1 MHHMNGKRPPTHLS
15 HISTLWTLVLQA
27 HQGPPDAA
35 GAAQRSLL
43 ERYAGAVHRY
53 LRGALHDD
61 EAADELFQ
69 DFCIR
74 FLGGDFKHADPERG
88 RFRDY
93 VKTALFHL
101 VVDYRKRQQA
111 QPWPLAGG
119 RPEPFVLPLP
129 TDAERAF
136 VESWREEL
144 LDRTWKVLDDFES
157 RTGQPYH
164 TLLRVR
170 TEQPLLS
177 SEELAGQLAPRLGKA
192 YSIDGVRKALQ
203 RARDKFTDLLLEE
216 VIQSLGQPG
225 SEDLESELV
234 DLGLF
239 SYCRAALQRRASGLR
254 P

>member
-1 MHHMNGKRPPTHLS
+1 MNGKTSPTHLS

-27 HQGPPDAA
+27 HQGSPDDA
-35 GAAQRSLL
+35 GEAQRSLL

-69 DFCIR
+69 DFCLR
-74 FLGGDFKHADPERG
+74 FLRGDFKNANPERG

-93 VKTALFHL
+93 VKTALFNL
-101 VVDYRKRQQA
+101 VVDYRKRLQNK
-111 QPWPLAGG
+111 PRPLAPY
-119 RPEPFVLPLP
+119 RPEPIVLQEP
-129 TDAERAF
+129 TDVERAF

-144 LDRTWKVLDDFES
+144 LDRTWRVLDDFET

-177 SEELAGQLAPRLGKA
+177 SEELAGQLGPRLGKA
-192 YSIDGVRKALQ
+192 YTIDGVRKALQ

-216 VIQSLGQPG
+216 VVQSLGQPG
-225 SEDLESELV
+225 GEQLEEELV

-239 SYCRAALQRRASGLR
+239 SYCQAALQRRASGAR